1 MFPLTVAPVTVTG
14 YAGVPVLVTVNASGG
29 AVVAD
34 NASLSV
40 MVIVVPAAFVTADDQ
55 VGAF

>member
-14 YAGVPVLVTVNASGG
+14 YAGVPVLATVNASGR

-34 NASLSV
+34 NASFSV

-55 VGAF
+55 VGEV